1 MRSERGTTL
10 VEFSFI
16 FMLMMMLAIGS
27 FEWGMGFRDRL
38 AVAQSVR
45 EGARVG
51 AALGDHSLS
60 DCAILEAGAGALS
73 SIGGQSVKEIWIY
86 ESDDTGTV
94 GSNKQRYR
102 PSVSGDSAAFLACDD
117 GWYKIESNWVP
128 SARDNVG
135 PVRDWIGVRVTL
147 DHSWRT
153 NFLWWNGTVEWQE
166 SSVFHLEPKV
176 IS

>member
-10 VEFSFI
+10 VEFSFV
-16 FMLMMMLAIGS
+16 FLLMMMLAIGS

-73 SIGGQSVKEIWIY
+73 SIGGKSVKEIWIY

-128 SARDNVG
+128 SARDNSG
-135 PVRDWIGVRVTL
+135 PVRDWIGVRVIL
-147 DHSWRT
+147 DHTWRT

-176 IS
+176 VS